1 MNSFVW
7 AASAENLHE
16 NTQIL
21 NIPGKRA
28 ANRRRIVRPWGKS
41 SAFNS
46 GDRDCHGG
54 CSTTAGG
61 WIRRPSA
68 LPSSPCRNATRRS
81 LSPRSGISPSFNPEN
96 KNMPIATASDFEI
109 APARPLLTPLV
120 LAAGCG
126 ALTNRLL
133 GERLRE
139 IFRSSTRTS
148 LRTH

>member
-7 AASAENLHE
+7 AASARNLHE

-54 CSTTAGG
+54 CSKTAGG

-68 LPSSPCRNATRRS
+68 LPSSACRNATRRS
-81 LSPRSGISPSFNPEN
+81 LSPRSGISRSFNPEN
-96 KNMPIATASDFEI
+96 KNMSIATASDFEI
-109 APARPLLTPLV
+109 APANQLVMRLAIAAACAV
-120 LAAGCG
+120 LADWLFIGWKARYRRIYRP
-126 ALTNRLL
+126 AF
-133 GERLRE
+133 E
-139 IFRSSTRTS
+139 
-148 LRTH
+148 